1 MKTFLVTGASS
12 GIGLALTHLLAARG
26 QRVLLA
32 VRDVSRGERARA
44 EVLAQHPSASL
55 EVVRVELT
63 DLASVRALAARDLG
77 VDVLVNNAGIAFEP
91 KSLTAEGVLSQLGA
105 NHFGHFALTAL
116 LVPQLASRPESRIV
130 TVASTM
136 GGKGRFDFAN
146 LDGSRGYNSMRA
158 YAQSKI
164 ANVLF
169 ATELDR
175 RLRARGERIKS
186 VLTHPGVAATAIQ
199 QRAVGPIGFVVRA
212 FSALFGAPP
221 AHGAQALLAAALD
234 PTVES
239 GDLWGPGKRVGQPPR
254 KEKPWPTMS
263 SSSDHEAAKLLWEK
277 SEALTGLRLF

>member
-12 GIGLALTHLLAARG
+12 GVGLALTHLFAARG

-44 EVLAQHPSASL
+44 EVLAQHPTASL

-63 DLASVRALAARDLG
+63 DLASVRALADRDLG

-91 KSLTAEGVLSQLGA
+91 KSLTPQGVLSQLGA
-105 NHFGHFALTAL
+105 NHLGHFVLTAL
-116 LVPQLASRPESRIV
+116 LLPQLTARADARIV
-130 TVASTM
+130 TVASTL
-136 GGKGRFDFAN
+136 GKKGRFDFTN
-146 LDGSRGYNSMRA
+146 LDGSRGYSSMGA
-158 YAQSKI
+158 YTQSKI

-169 ATELDR
+169 AAELDR
-175 RLRARGERIKS
+175 RLRARGDRTKS

-221 AHGAQALLAAALD
+221 AHGAHALLAAALE

-239 GDLWGPGKRVGQPPR
+239 GDLWGPGKRVGQSPR
-254 KEKPWPTMS
+254 KEEPWPTM
-263 SSSDHEAAKLLWEK
+263 SDHEAAKLLWEK
-277 SEALTGLRLF
+277 SEALTGLRFL

>member
-12 GIGLALTHLLAARG
+12 GVGLALTHLLAAQG

-44 EVLAQHPSASL
+44 EVLAQHPTASL

-63 DLASVRALAARDLG
+63 DLATVRALAERDLG

-91 KSLTAEGVLSQLGA
+91 KSLTAQGVLSQLGA
-105 NHFGHFALTAL
+105 NHLGHFALTAQL
-116 LVPQLASRPESRIV
+116 YPQLAARAETRIL
-130 TVASTM
+130 TVASTL
-136 GGKGRFDFAN
+136 GKKGRFDFTN
-146 LDGSRGYNSMRA
+146 LDGSRGYSSMAA
-158 YAQSKI
+158 YTQSKI

-169 ATELDR
+169 AAELER
-175 RLRARGERIKS
+175 RLRARGASTKS

-212 FSALFGAPP
+212 FSALFGAP
-221 AHGAQALLAAALD
+221 ASHGAHALLAAAHG

-239 GDLWGPGKRVGQPPR
+239 GELWGPGRRVGQPPR
-254 KEKPWPTMS
+254 KEAPWPTM
-263 SSSDHEAAKLLWEK
+263 SDHEAAKLLWEK
-277 SEALTGLRLF
+277 SEALTGLRFL